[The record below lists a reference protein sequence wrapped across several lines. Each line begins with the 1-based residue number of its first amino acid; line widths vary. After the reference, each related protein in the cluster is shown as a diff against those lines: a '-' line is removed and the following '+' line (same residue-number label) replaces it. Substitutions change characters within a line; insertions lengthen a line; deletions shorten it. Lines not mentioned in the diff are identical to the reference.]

1 VDSSNLM
8 NVIDGIY
15 VKEMHDKNLDNDK
28 RIRWIKV
35 SPEYEINRVVKK
47 TLPKDELRELLEK

>member
-1 VDSSNLM
+1 M

-15 VKEMHDKNLDNDK
+15 VKEMHVKNLDNDK

>member
-1 VDSSNLM
+1 M

-15 VKEMHDKNLDNDK
+15 VKEMHDKNLYNDK